1 MLIRKLLGLLAVGG
15 LLVVA
20 APTPQA
26 QAASPLTPGVTT
38 AIQHGSAGTI
48 TQVQHRHRHH
58 YHPRRHYHHRHH
70 YVPRV
75 YVPRVYAPRHHYHHR
90 HHHHHRRW

>member
-26 QAASPLTPGVTT
+26 QAASPLAPGVTT
-38 AIQHGSAGTI
+38 AIQQGAAGIVTD
-48 TQVQHRHRHH
+48 VQYRRHHRH
-58 YHPRRHYHHRHH
+58 YHPRPRYHHHHRHH

-75 YVPRVYAPRHHYHHR
+75 YVPRHHYHR

>member
-1 MLIRKLLGLLAVGG
+1 MLIRKLFGLLAVGG

-38 AIQHGSAGTI
+38 AIQQGSASVVTD
-48 TQVQHRHRHH
+48 VQYRRHRHH
-58 YHPRRHYHHRHH
+58 RHYHHRHH
-70 YVPRV
+70 RHHYAPRV
-75 YVPRVYAPRHHYHHR
+75 YVPRVYVPHRHR
-90 HHHHHRRW
+90 HHHRHYRRW

>member
-1 MLIRKLLGLLAVGG
+1 MFVKKLLGLLAVGG

-38 AIQHGSAGTI
+38 AVQQGSSGMV
-48 TQVQHRHRHH
+48 TQVQYRRHHHRH
-58 YHPRRHYHHRHH
+58 YHPRPRYHHHHRHH

-75 YVPRVYAPRHHYHHR
+75 YVPRHHYHR

>member
-1 MLIRKLLGLLAVGG
+1 MFVRKILGLLAIGG

-20 APTPQA
+20 APAPQA
-26 QAASPLTPGVTT
+26 EAASPLTPGVTT
-38 AIQHGSAGTI
+38 AVQQGSAGVV
-48 TQVQHRHRHH
+48 TQVQHRQHYRRH
-58 YHPRRHYHHRHH
+58 YHPRPRYHHHHRHH

-75 YVPRVYAPRHHYHHR
+75 YVPRHHYHHRR

>member
-1 MLIRKLLGLLAVGG
+1 MFVKKLLGLLAVGG

-38 AIQHGSAGTI
+38 AIQQGSAGVVTD
-48 TQVQHRHRHH
+48 VQYRRHHRH
-58 YHPRRHYHHRHH
+58 YHQRRHYHPRHH

-75 YVPRVYAPRHHYHHR
+75 YVPRHHYHR

>member
-1 MLIRKLLGLLAVGG
+1 MFVKKLLGLLAIGG
-15 LLVVA
+15 LLIVA

-38 AIQHGSAGTI
+38 AVQQGSSGI
-48 TQVQHRHRHH
+48 VTQVQHRRHYHRH
-58 YHPRRHYHHRHH
+58 YHPRRHYHHHHRYH

-75 YVPRVYAPRHHYHHR
+75 YVPRYHYHHR

>member
-1 MLIRKLLGLLAVGG
+1 MLIKKILGLLAVGG

-38 AIQHGSAGTI
+38 AMQQGSAGVVTD
-48 TQVQHRHRHH
+48 VQYRRHRH
-58 YHPRRHYHHRHH
+58 YHPRRHYHRHHRH
-70 YVPRV
+70 YYAPRV
-75 YVPRVYAPRHHYHHR
+75 YVPRVYVPHR
-90 HHHHHRRW
+90 HHHRHYRRW

>member
-38 AIQHGSAGTI
+38 AIQQGSAGTI
-48 TQVQHRHRHH
+48 TQVQHRHRRH

-75 YVPRVYAPRHHYHHR
+75 YVPRVYHRHHHR
-90 HHHHHRRW
+90 HHHRRW

>member
-1 MLIRKLLGLLAVGG
+1 MFVKKLLGLLAVGG

-38 AIQHGSAGTI
+38 AVQQGSSGMV
-48 TQVQHRHRHH
+48 TQVQHRRHHHHRH
-58 YHPRRHYHHRHH
+58 YHPRPRYHHHHRHH

-75 YVPRVYAPRHHYHHR
+75 YVPRHHYHR

>member
-1 MLIRKLLGLLAVGG
+1 MFVKKLLGLLAVGG

-38 AIQHGSAGTI
+38 AVQQGSAGMV
-48 TQVQHRHRHH
+48 TQVQHRHHRHH
-58 YHPRRHYHHRHH
+58 YHPRRHYHHHHRHH

-75 YVPRVYAPRHHYHHR
+75 YVPRVYHRHHYHHR
-90 HHHHHRRW
+90 HHHRRW

>member
-1 MLIRKLLGLLAVGG
+1 MFVRKLLGLLAVGG

-38 AIQHGSAGTI
+38 AVQQGSAGMV
-48 TQVQHRHRHH
+48 TQVQHRHHRRH
-58 YHPRRHYHHRHH
+58 YHPRPRYHHHHRHH

-75 YVPRVYAPRHHYHHR
+75 YVPRHHYHHRR

>member
-1 MLIRKLLGLLAVGG
+1 MLVKKILGLLAIGG

-26 QAASPLTPGVTT
+26 QAASPLTPGVTS
-38 AIQHGSAGTI
+38 AVQQGSAGMV
-48 TQVQHRHRHH
+48 TQVQHRRHHHRH
-58 YHPRRHYHHRHH
+58 YHPRPRYHHHHRHH

-75 YVPRVYAPRHHYHHR
+75 YLPRHHYHR

>member
-1 MLIRKLLGLLAVGG
+1 MFVKKLLGLLAVGG

-38 AIQHGSAGTI
+38 AIITIIVVGDRLVRSTETGSL
-48 TQVQHRHRHH
+48 
-58 YHPRRHYHHRHH
+58 RRACFFACCCARGG
-70 YVPRV
+70 VPFRI
-75 YVPRVYAPRHHYHHR
+75 
-90 HHHHHRRW
+90 

>member
-1 MLIRKLLGLLAVGG
+1 MFIKKILGLLAVGG

-38 AIQHGSAGTI
+38 AIQQGAAGVVTE
-48 TQVQHRHRHH
+48 VQHRRHHRH
-58 YHPRRHYHHRHH
+58 YHPRRHYHHRH
-70 YVPRV
+70 YYAPRV
-75 YVPRVYAPRHHYHHR
+75 YVPRVYVPHR
-90 HHHHHRRW
+90 HHHHHRHYRRW

>member
-1 MLIRKLLGLLAVGG
+1 MLIRKLFGLLAVGG

-38 AIQHGSAGTI
+38 AIQQGSAGVVTDA
-48 TQVQHRHRHH
+48 QYRRHRHH
-58 YHPRRHYHHRHH
+58 RHYHHRHH
-70 YVPRV
+70 RHHYAPRV
-75 YVPRVYAPRHHYHHR
+75 YVPRVYVPHRHR
-90 HHHHHRRW
+90 HHHRHYRRW

>member
-1 MLIRKLLGLLAVGG
+1 MLVRKILGLLAIGG

-38 AIQHGSAGTI
+38 AIQQGSAGTI

-58 YHPRRHYHHRHH
+58 YHPRRHYHHHHRYH

-75 YVPRVYAPRHHYHHR
+75 YVPRHHYHR